1 MTRLLDVIAAH
12 LLEGSLV
19 PILGPGLHRAAPFP
33 AGADALAG
41 WLAARSGAPGGAP
54 GGLWSAAARV
64 EAAGGRRGLDRALR
78 EAFSA
83 RAEAEPL
90 QLLLA
95 GLPSLPLVISTWYDT
110 GPLEL
115 LREAALAGGRSVAV
129 AAGGPC
135 RDGGEAPDA
144 AWLSGEGLAGPGQAA
159 TLLYQPIGVAVPQAS
174 LAVTE
179 ADFGAWLGGWDGAPV
194 PEPVRRRCEGSGFL
208 LAGCRFGALP
218 ERLVTRALVGGAPG
232 PHFAVLPGPA
242 TAQERHFLAA
252 EGITALDLPQERFT
266 GELSRR
272 LAGAGR
278 PGEGGRGWP
287 GAPASAAT
295 A

>member
-1 MTRLLDVIAAH
+1 MSRLLDVIAAH

-19 PILGPGLHRAAPFP
+19 PILGPGLYRTAPFP
-33 AGADALAG
+33 IGAAALAA
-41 WLAARSGAPGGAP
+41 WLASRIGAPEAAL
-54 GGLWSAAARV
+54 GGLWGAAGRA

-83 RAEAEPL
+83 RAESEPL

-95 GLPSLPLVISTWYDT
+95 GLPVLPLVISTWYDT
-110 GPLEL
+110 GTLEL
-115 LREAALAGGRSVAV
+115 LRGAALTGGRSLAV
-129 AAGGPC
+129 AAGGPS
-135 RDGGEAPDA
+135 RQGGDPEAA
-144 AWLSGEGLAGPGQAA
+144 SAWLAGDGLVEPGQAA
-159 TLLYQPIGVAVPQAS
+159 TLLYQPLGVAVPQAS

-179 ADFGAWLGGWDGAPV
+179 ADFGGWLSGGEGAPV
-194 PEPVRRRCEGSGFL
+194 PEPVRRRCEGSGLL
-208 LAGCRFGALP
+208 LAGCRFGTLP
-218 ERLVTRALVGGAPG
+218 ERLVVRALVGSAPG

-272 LAGAGR
+272 LAGASR
-278 PGEGGRGWP
+278 PHRAVG
-287 GAPASAAT
+287 
-295 A
+295 